1 MWPRLQYLSTL
12 TTAFVFLSHAQSWV
26 VPLSMINVNIESS
39 KHCGDLPMRFVGR
52 GDGEIVGAL
61 LLTAIG
67 KNPTGGDGTGG
78 DGTGG
83 AGAIGATG
91 DVGI

>member
-1 MWPRLQYLSTL
+1 
-12 TTAFVFLSHAQSWV
+12 
-26 VPLSMINVNIESS
+26 MINVNIESS

-78 DGTGG
+78 

-91 DVGI
+91 DVVLMA